1 MAENT
6 QLMVKEVSYLAAGEE
21 VRLSGAMVKN
31 YLTRGNGKVTDQE
44 LVMFMNL
51 CKYQQLNPF
60 LNEAYLVK
68 YGDNQPANIVVGKE
82 AFMKRAEEH
91 PSYDG
96 MRAGIIVERKGEVIE
111 IEGCFSL
118 KDDVLLGGWC
128 EVYRKDR
135 THPIKQTV
143 SYEEYNKNQSTW
155 KSMPKTMIRKVAIV
169 QALRDAFPTKLGD
182 MYVQDEYIDVP
193 ENTPQNKV
201 NTYANK
207 EELIIEET
215 QVTKQTTTHEN
226 SVPTQE
232 QMTLESPVTS
242 QTQSKKAPF

>member
-1 MAENT
+1 MADNT

-31 YLTRGNGKVTDQE
+31 YLTRGDGKVTDQE

-68 YGDNQPANIVVGKE
+68 YGDTQPANIVVGKE
-82 AFMKRAEEH
+82 AFMKRAEDH

-96 MRAGIIVERKGEVIE
+96 MRAGVILERKGEVLE
-111 IEGCFSL
+111 VEGCFSL
-118 KDDVLLGGWC
+118 KDDILLGGWC

-135 THPIKQTV
+135 THPIRQTV
-143 SYEEYNKNQSTW
+143 SYAEYDKNQSTW

-169 QALRDAFPTKLGD
+169 QALREAFPTKLGD
-182 MYVQDEYIDVP
+182 MYTDDEYIPV
-193 ENTPQNKV
+193 TPQQEVQLN
-201 NTYANK
+201 ANQD
-207 EELIIEET
+207 ELIIETPTVEPH
-215 QVTKQTTTHEN
+215 QDEPAASPQT
-226 SVPTQE
+226 E
-232 QMTLESPVTS
+232 QQMSLNVSPPS
-242 QTQSKKAPF
+242 QNKSSKAPF